1 MARTNDG
8 ASLVSGIQDI
18 SAFLPIIGTDQCERH
33 VGEALEGGY
42 LYAAAAPLSMFGSLG
57 IVKAST
63 AILVA
68 SLSPGSAQMLVN
80 AGFKLEGS
88 VAAMLGTAPS
98 KRNTSKSTDD
108 DSEVPYGKYIGQ
120 MLVNAGFELANTG
133 FELKDSVA
141 AMPVT
146 APSKPDTS
154 KNTDNDSEAFKTEYV
169 AAQKLQALLTE
180 QHIDREKSKVKLA
193 FNYASWNWGLCIS
206 TSLLACLS
214 ILPYIGLIR
223 DSDPPPRSFPAWAP
237 PLMRIAG
244 SAISVIVAQ
253 VIIQGKIQQ
262 ALQSMLDGT
271 ELSARAPSSD
281 LEKGDSGT
289 LGQPPNAADGDKI
302 KRAASLGPPPHN
314 IASRIHFAVLQLLL
328 FIGIG
333 ATAVGYLGCFT
344 IVQNAPASSTYMW
357 LGIEVALALL
367 RIYIW
372 GLNPRWDE
380 ATGLTLELQLPDDFE
395 QAPRITTAQ
404 DLQKDILPSV
414 YYKQTPFVIL
424 TDSEFL
430 EYISLYTGPVQRFS
444 DPDNHV
450 AIYYTLVGVPE
461 RGESEEHK
469 ALLTTILDLESRTT
483 FLLVNYC
490 SPIDGGRGS
499 YDPVIYSATSE
510 LLEDIGIMTAKC
522 GIQLHP
528 EHKFRSAK
536 RFAAIAQHS
545 QTIANRIGG
554 MGRVTR
560 LHVSWGLELS
570 ASELEKQ
577 KQLDTPTSPLTQ
589 FEKAYLEVHQLAYP
603 WRRDFDRELD
613 LRVIECLATVLEL
626 ESPGDKEDILHIAVT
641 LENLMNYE
649 SAFFEKHLTARYP
662 SSHIFH
668 QWAQRLEV
676 RQAGKARSEALTTR
690 IAKYQGLGGAAE
702 NSFSELPKK
711 VMVVT
716 DIDDNSLKQLHR
728 VEPRPWW
735 PASVIAL
742 LELEQVQVDHRLS
755 LWKDSA
761 SSSVYLA
768 EAIFAAYPSAACS
781 NDPELFE
788 IMAARR
794 CAVFDFDN
802 EKTISAPAFD
812 KLLNEHGVSLLRCP
826 EQWIPQL
833 TDLVHSNPRVLAL
846 QISDGVD
853 DELQGAVERN
863 RRDWGAN
870 TSNLSDGISCF
881 YFTDGFEA
889 WEDSMLVR
897 SREATSF
904 LIIKTEQAGKWRV
917 NFWHRQFIMNAGDLS
932 VSLTLR
938 TQVAADS
945 TLLGTMGISHT
956 EEFKWD
962 SLTVELPAG
971 VHQIDL
977 RYFKKDGS
985 PLGYLLRKLWVTRI
999 PPETN
1004 KDISTVGDEPVLN
1017 EVHAEVEEV

>member
-8 ASLVSGIQDI
+8 TSLVSGIQDI

-68 SLSPGSAQMLVN
+68 SFSPGSAQMLVN

-88 VAAMLGTAPS
+88 VAAMLGTAAA
-98 KRNTSKSTDD
+98 KRGALTSEDNGL
-108 DSEVPYGKYIGQ
+108 EVSHAEYI
-120 MLVNAGFELANTG
+120 
-133 FELKDSVA
+133 
-141 AMPVT
+141 
-146 APSKPDTS
+146 
-154 KNTDNDSEAFKTEYV
+154 
-169 AAQKLQALLTE
+169 AAQRFRALLTE
-180 QHIDREKSKVKLA
+180 QHIEKSQPKLV
-193 FNYASWNWGLCIS
+193 FNYTRWNWELCIS
-206 TSLLACLS
+206 TGLLACLS
-214 ILPYIGLIR
+214 ILPYISLIR
-223 DSDPPPRSFPAWAP
+223 DSNPPSRSFPAWAP
-237 PLMRIAG
+237 PLMRIVG
-244 SAISVIVAQ
+244 SAVSVIVAQ
-253 VIIQGKIQQ
+253 MIIQGQIRW
-262 ALQSMLDGT
+262 ALESMLDGT
-271 ELSARAPSSD
+271 DLRSPTSDVEKGNHSTNPDVETAIRPSSSTSIS
-281 LEKGDSGT
+281 DSGT
-289 LGQPPNAADGDKI
+289 GNDSDSVASSGRLTGPNSSPGSVAQDEII
-302 KRAASLGPPPHN
+302 KDTFLAPPPPSPRG
-314 IASRIHFAVLQLLL
+314 IASRAFFAGLQFML

-430 EYISLYTGPVQRFS
+430 DYISLYTGPVQRFS

-450 AIYYTLVGVPE
+450 AIYYTLAGVPE

-483 FLLVNYC
+483 FLLVNYY
-490 SPIDGGRGS
+490 SPIDGGCGS

-613 LRVIECLATVLEL
+613 LRVIECLATILEL

-649 SAFFEKHLTARYP
+649 SAFFEKHLAARYP

-716 DIDDNSLKQLHR
+716 DIDDNSLKHLHR
-728 VEPRPWW
+728 VEPRHWW

-812 KLLNEHGVSLLRCP
+812 KLPNEHGVSLLRCP

-870 TSNLSDGISCF
+870 TSNLSDGISRF
-881 YFTDGFEA
+881 YFADGFEA

-945 TLLGTMGISHT
+945 TLLGTMEISHT
-956 EEFKWD
+956 EEFKRE

-971 VHQIDL
+971 VHQINL
-977 RYFKKDGS
+977 RFFKKDDYGFMF
-985 PLGYLLRKLWVTRI
+985 LRKVWVTHI
-999 PPETN
+999 HPETDE
-1004 KDISTVGDEPVLN
+1004 DISAAGDKLVSNEEESEP
-1017 EVHAEVEEV
+1017 AKVEEV